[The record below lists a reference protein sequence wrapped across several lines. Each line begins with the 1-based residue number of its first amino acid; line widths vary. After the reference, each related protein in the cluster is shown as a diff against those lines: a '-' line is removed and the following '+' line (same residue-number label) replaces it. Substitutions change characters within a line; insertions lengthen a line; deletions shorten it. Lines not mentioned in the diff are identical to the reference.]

1 MAYQWRSL
9 TETLWSWGKGLVF
22 FVSAA
27 AAAGGAY
34 QVIGTS
40 ARWRIERV
48 AYEGPIPAGFLE
60 NPPLKAGDG
69 LFRFSARSL
78 EKRLLGEFPQLE
90 KATVRRGWD
99 RVVTVR
105 VAARRAAARRLES
118 DRWQGIDAA
127 GRVFP
132 LETPGDGLVILA
144 PAAAGD
150 SPLAALAFLERL
162 NATREPWTE
171 RLYKIKMFPD
181 GEAALYLAD
190 DVPVHWG
197 VVSLDPAVID
207 AKTRR
212 LGRVLSAP
220 EARDGVA
227 YARFVDDQRIVIK
240 PKNLDKEPNAKTGR
254 HHGA

>member
-9 TETLWSWGKGLVF
+9 TETLWLWGKGLAF
-22 FVSAA
+22 LASAA
-27 AAAGGAY
+27 VAAGVVYHG
-34 QVIGTS
+34 IGTS
-40 ARWRIERV
+40 ARWRIDRV
-48 AYEGPIPAGFLE
+48 VYEGPIPAGLLE

-90 KATVRRGWD
+90 KADVRRGWD

-105 VAARRAAARRLES
+105 VAARRAAARRLEG
-118 DRWQGIDAA
+118 DRWQGIDVD

-150 SPLAALAFLERL
+150 SPRVALALLEGL
-162 NATREPWTE
+162 NETGEAWTE
-171 RLYKIKMFPD
+171 RLYKIKMSPD
-181 GEAALYLAD
+181 GEAALYLAE

-207 AKTRR
+207 AKARR

-220 EARDGVA
+220 EARDGVS

-240 PKNLDKEPNAKTGR
+240 PKISDKESNAKTGR
-254 HHGA
+254 HHGT

>member
-9 TETLWSWGKGLVF
+9 TETLWFWAKGLVF
-22 FVSAA
+22 VASAA
-27 AAAGGAY
+27 AAAWGA
-34 QVIGTS
+34 VHVVGNST
-40 ARWRIERV
+40 RWRIERV
-48 AYEGPIPAGFLE
+48 TYEGPIPAGLLE

-69 LFRFSARSL
+69 LFGFSARGL
-78 EKRLLGEFPQLE
+78 EKRLLAEFPQLE
-90 KATVRRGWD
+90 KAAVRRGWD
-99 RVVTVR
+99 RAVTVR
-105 VAARRAAARRLES
+105 VAARRAAARRLEG
-118 DRWQGIDAA
+118 DRWQGIDAD
-127 GRVFP
+127 GRLFP

-162 NATREPWTE
+162 NATREAWTE
-171 RLYKIKMFPD
+171 RLYKIKMSPD
-181 GEAALYLAD
+181 GEAALYLAE

-207 AKTRR
+207 AKARR

-220 EARDGVA
+220 EARDGVV

-240 PKNLDKEPNAKTGR
+240 PKVMDKESNAQTGR
-254 HHGA
+254 HHGN

>member
-9 TETLWSWGKGLVF
+9 TETLWLWGKGLA
-22 FVSAA
+22 FVASAA
-27 AAAGGAY
+27 AAAWGAY
-34 QVIGTS
+34 HVVGAST
-40 ARWRIERV
+40 RWRIERI
-48 AYEGPIPAGFLE
+48 AYEGPIPAGLLD

-90 KATVRRGWD
+90 KAAVQRGWD

-105 VAARRAAARRLES
+105 VAARRAVARRLDG
-118 DRWQGIDAA
+118 DRWSGIDAD

-132 LETPGDGLVILA
+132 LETTGDGLVILA
-144 PAAAGD
+144 PASAGD
-150 SPLAALAFLERL
+150 SPLVALAFLERL
-162 NATREPWTE
+162 NATREAWTE
-171 RLYKIKMFPD
+171 RLYKIRMSPD

-207 AKTRR
+207 AKARR

-240 PKNLDKEPNAKTGR
+240 PKILDKEPNAKTGR